1 MGATLNSFIHVI
13 MYIYYGLAGL
23 GPHMQKYLW
32 WKKYL
37 TRLQLVREYCCFLGF
52 FFGGGGRVGLLNL
65 LRTRWIR
72 APHEQFL

>member
-23 GPHMQKYLW
+23 GPSMQKYLW

-37 TRLQLVREYCCFLGF
+37 TRLQLVIHIHIFVLHLDK
-52 FFGGGGRVGLLNL
+52 VGEG
-65 LRTRWIR
+65 
-72 APHEQFL
+72 AY